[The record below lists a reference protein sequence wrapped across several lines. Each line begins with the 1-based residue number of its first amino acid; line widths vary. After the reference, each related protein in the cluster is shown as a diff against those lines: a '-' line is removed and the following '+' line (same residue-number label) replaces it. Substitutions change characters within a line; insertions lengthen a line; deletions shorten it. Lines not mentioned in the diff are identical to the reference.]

1 MGRFDACHN
10 HKKKKRDASVED
22 GQSAHPLERVSRSS
36 CVHLYV
42 RDLRSMLS
50 PLLARISIPSNED
63 ANKELRRRSHP
74 ELKETGITRALF
86 EREPM
91 TIRRYRC
98 LNFCS
103 KAVSQIGQ
111 ASIDL
116 SAAKSNE
123 AEIWDTGGPISHTK
137 RTTCC
142 SIRQQFAGIQSNS
155 CRTPQALQ
163 APPSIQANR

>member
-1 MGRFDACHN
+1 M
-10 HKKKKRDASVED
+10 
-22 GQSAHPLERVSRSS
+22 SARPQKAAVSPWAAHWRSGPEPAITAPPSRPLFRGLGLIAP
-36 CVHLYV
+36 HYG
-42 RDLRSMLS
+42 
-50 PLLARISIPSNED
+50 LAADKP
-63 ANKELRRRSHP
+63 P

-103 KAVSQIGQ
+103 GAVSQIGQ

-123 AEIWDTGGPISHTK
+123 AQIWDTGGPISHTK